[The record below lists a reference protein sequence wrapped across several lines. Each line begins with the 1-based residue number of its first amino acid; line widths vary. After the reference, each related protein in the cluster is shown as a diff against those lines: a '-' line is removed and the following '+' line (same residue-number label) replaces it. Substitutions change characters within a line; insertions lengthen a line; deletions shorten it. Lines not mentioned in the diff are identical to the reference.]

1 MGSENE
7 LQGDA
12 MQHEMPTCRPNRPS
26 PTRTVTFSPAP
37 DMTSGS
43 ETATVDTEE
52 PLGQHLEQESCGQQ
66 YPGLAVLNLVR
77 NQTYT
82 HSPGTAVPG
91 KTELRDTSTVH
102 SPLPEKKEYS
112 RSKTEKRRN
121 SREIERKNLLERR
134 DSQNMRSS
142 GGKAILAKYVT
153 STTADGSGETDTPGK
168 ILPGASAEL
177 GNTSF

>member
-1 MGSENE
+1 
-7 LQGDA
+7 
-12 MQHEMPTCRPNRPS
+12 
-26 PTRTVTFSPAP
+26 
-37 DMTSGS
+37 MTSGS

-82 HSPGTAVPG
+82 HSPGTVVPG

-142 GGKAILAKYVT
+142 GGKRNALNMSPAQLRMDLEKQILLEK
-153 STTADGSGETDTPGK
+153 
-168 ILPGASAEL
+168 
-177 GNTSF
+177 SFQEQPLN